1 MRAFVGGARAAFTFL
16 TVVPVGGFPF
26 SDATWRWAAAWFPL
40 VGAFV
45 GALGAGVF
53 VLLES
58 ASAWVASVAAVVST
72 IAITGAFH
80 EDGLADS
87 ADALGGA
94 FEREKLFTILK
105 DSRIGTYGALALIS
119 SVGLR
124 VVALAALGPRAPFA
138 LILVHAVARTT
149 PVWMMASIPYVT
161 SRDTSKSRPVIR
173 TSWGQAGLA
182 TMLALVVAGCFV
194 ISGWLSPVAAM
205 GGAGILCLVAVLA
218 GWYFIRRAGGIT
230 GDFLGGTEQVNEVVL
245 LVGLLYTS

>member
-1 MRAFVGGARAAFTFL
+1 MPAFVRAARAAFTFL

-53 VLLES
+53 VLLEP
-58 ASAWVASVAAVVST
+58 ASTWVAAVAAVVST
-72 IAITGAFH
+72 IMVTGAFH

-94 FEREKLFTILK
+94 FDRERLFVILK
-105 DSRIGTYGALALIS
+105 DSRIGTYGALALTS
-119 SVGLR
+119 SVAFR
-124 VVALAALGPRAPFA
+124 VSALAELGSGAPFA
-138 LILVHAVARTT
+138 LILVHSMARTT

-173 TSWGQAGLA
+173 TGRGQAVFA
-182 TMLALVVAGCFV
+182 TVLALAVAAYFV
-194 ISGWLSPVAAM
+194 ASGWISPGAA
-205 GGAGILCLVAVLA
+205 GGGIALLAVVGLLA
-218 GWYFIRRAGGIT
+218 GRYFVRRAGGIT
-230 GDFLGGTEQVNEVVL
+230 GDFLGATEQVNEVAL
-245 LVGLLYTS
+245 LVGLLFAS